1 MHLWPSPR
9 KPPCHSCPLRVL
21 RSSFSSL
28 PHNFA
33 FFVAPRARLPRR
45 LRARSLLDLN
55 RPIVSQLLLVVLD
68 FLLSCCSKLPICVDC
83 SCLAQTFLHVL
94 EMAYSSRAM
103 QQQAGVAVFV
113 VLAAALIL
121 GVAAQN
127 NPSTACGQYETPLA
141 NCLDFLTNTAQTPS
155 TSCCSA
161 ISQVHKESVTCLC
174 SIVTNIGTSVPINVT
189 RAKEIPQDCNLGFTN
204 TVCEGKQANDL
215 LTHPLCMHFWKKKE
229 KEKRLSPSSTEAAF
243 FFVKI

>member
-1 MHLWPSPR
+1 M
-9 KPPCHSCPLRVL
+9 
-21 RSSFSSL
+21 
-28 PHNFA
+28 
-33 FFVAPRARLPRR
+33 
-45 LRARSLLDLN
+45 DLN
-55 RPIVSQLLLVVLD
+55 RPIVSQLLLVVVD

-83 SCLAQTFLHVL
+83 SCFAQTFLHVL

-121 GVAAQN
+121 GVAAQS

-161 ISQVHKESVTCLC
+161 IGQVQKESVSCLC
-174 SIVTNIGTSVPINVT
+174 SIVTNIGTSVQINVT
-189 RAKEIPQDCNLGFTN
+189 RAKEIPQDCNLGFTD
-204 TVCEGKQANDL
+204 TVCEGKQANDP
-215 LTHPLCMHFWKKKE
+215 LTHPLCMHLQKNKE
-229 KEKRLSPSSTEAAF
+229 EKRLSPSSTEAAF
-243 FFVKI
+243 FFGQDLTWVQAKT